1 MDKVDKLKDIWD
13 NIPKVVTEQ
22 IDLSQK
28 ELINRYIDIF
38 HFGEYFYVIFNT
50 RTAEMEYVSPNI
62 EKILG
67 YMPNDFYLQVVMD
80 NIHQE
85 DLPYYYHYEQSAV
98 RFFSHLAED
107 LFFKYKFAYDYRIK
121 TKDGSYKRVQQQIV
135 PIYYFLEGGARTLGI
150 FTDLTHLNIT
160 GIPKLSFIGMQ
171 GAPSYYNIHL
181 EDDFR
186 ISLNL
191 FSKKEQEILN
201 LMVKGYTSEAIAHKL
216 QRSIYTVRNHRK
228 NILEKSKCENVQELL
243 VKAVREGWV

>member
-98 RFFSHLAED
+98 RFFFHTWQ
-107 LFFKYKFAYDYRIK
+107 K
-121 TKDGSYKRVQQQIV
+121 TC
-135 PIYYFLEGGARTLGI
+135 F
-150 FTDLTHLNIT
+150 LNINLLMT
-160 GIPKLSFIGMQ
+160 IGLKQRMALIKGYSNKLFQFTI
-171 GAPSYYNIHL
+171 
-181 EDDFR
+181 
-186 ISLNL
+186 
-191 FSKKEQEILN
+191 FSKVAQEP
-201 LMVKGYTSEAIAHKL
+201 
-216 QRSIYTVRNHRK
+216 
-228 NILEKSKCENVQELL
+228 
-243 VKAVREGWV
+243 